1 MFNRISPLIL
11 ALVVLTGHQP
21 IASQSAGSS
30 KGFDL
35 VDKAGNI
42 RKPADVRDRYQ
53 ALGVYTPVDLNNNTE
68 MHYTYATPGTAEN
81 YRKTGIFSDA
91 IVASVRNV
99 EVACFIEPNTV
110 SLVNF
115 GADG

>member
-21 IASQSAGSS
+21 IASQSTGRI

-35 VDKAGNI
+35 VDKTGNI

-99 EVACFIEPNTV
+99 EVACFIE
-110 SLVNF
+110 
-115 GADG
+115 